1 MDLLVCHK
9 NSSRLW
15 VFLVSFSFVFF
26 PSLLI
31 SQLDI
36 VFLHI
41 GVDLLPFL
49 GELLVK
55 ALDEFSHLVSVKANS
70 KKVESEA
77 LSLSPVTHKSW
88 QDFLHSSLHED
99 PTNHSGNSRHVK
111 IEVNVTFFFY
121 GPEALSV
128 SINTFQ
134 SLNDDVVFVEI
145 LLKCCSIGK
154 WLNQFTIT
162 QTWSSV
168 VLLAICFWSFLMALN
183 PWMMTSWDFWSFMS
197 SVRIELVFCN
207 IQYKEEKW

>member
-31 SQLDI
+31 SQLNI

-77 LSLSPVTHKSW
+77 LSLSPVAHKSW

-111 IEVNVTFFFY
+111 IEVNGHIFTKLWIMDLKHF
-121 GPEALSV
+121 LSASTPSRV
-128 SINTFQ
+128 SMTMLC
-134 SLNDDVVFVEI
+134 SLKSCWNGAV
-145 LLKCCSIGK
+145 
-154 WLNQFTIT
+154 
-162 QTWSSV
+162 
-168 VLLAICFWSFLMALN
+168 
-183 PWMMTSWDFWSFMS
+183 
-197 SVRIELVFCN
+197 
-207 IQYKEEKW
+207 